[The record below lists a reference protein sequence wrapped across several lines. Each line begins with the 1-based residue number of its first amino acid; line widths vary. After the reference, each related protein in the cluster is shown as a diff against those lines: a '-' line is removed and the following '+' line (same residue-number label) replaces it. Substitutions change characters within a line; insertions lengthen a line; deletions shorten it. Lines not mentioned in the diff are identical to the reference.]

1 MDNNNLINEIM
12 SIMGDLAV
20 VTKILTFD
28 RVILQ
33 SYIFE
38 YDDIPPSSLK
48 KICSNDC
55 IDFRT
60 FLRNRVQALYCL
72 LYSLVDDESTRND
85 ICTILEQIE
94 IEVVHEQNNV
104 ADLSRKRK
112 IKDFIDSL
120 KI

>member
-48 KICSNDC
+48 KNM
-55 IDFRT
+55 F
-60 FLRNRVQALYCL
+60 Q
-72 LYSLVDDESTRND
+72 
-85 ICTILEQIE
+85 
-94 IEVVHEQNNV
+94 
-104 ADLSRKRK
+104 
-112 IKDFIDSL
+112 
-120 KI
+120 